1 MRSSIGGW
9 LENSAISAAGPGAD
23 AHGLQRLRHLARVQ
37 PAQAG
42 QRVDHRLLAAHQ
54 AGGAG
59 VGAELALAREPGH
72 DHRGDEAEQDV
83 HHDGGDEVADA
94 DAVAVVLQDHAVDE
108 VADDAR
114 DEDHE
119 GVHHALDQ
127 RHRHHVAVGHVRH
140 LVADD
145 GLDLLARHALQ
156 QAGGHRH
163 QRRVLERAGGE
174 GVRRAFVDADL
185 GHADAGLVGEA
196 AHRLDQ
202 PGMGRVARVVDDLR
216 AGAALGDRLAHQQRD
231 DRAAEAD
238 RPARTPAA
246 RRRSARWRR

>member
-9 LENSAISAAGPGAD
+9 LENSAIRPLGRAAD

-54 AGGAG
+54 PGGAG
-59 VGAELALAREPGH
+59 VGAELALAREPGD

-83 HHDGGDEVADA
+83 HHDGRDEVAGA

-163 QRRVLERAGGE
+163 QRRVLERAGGK
-174 GVRRAFVDADL
+174 GVGRAFVDADF
-185 GHADAGLVGEA
+185 GHVDAGLVGKA
-196 AHRLDQ
+196 AHGLDE
-202 PGMGRVARVVDDLR
+202 PGMGRVARIVDDLR
-216 AGAALGDRLAHQQRD
+216 AGAALGDELAHQQRD
-231 DRAAEAD
+231 GRAAEAD
-238 RPARTPAA
+238 DQREHQQPADVQPA
-246 RRRSARWRR
+246 WRR